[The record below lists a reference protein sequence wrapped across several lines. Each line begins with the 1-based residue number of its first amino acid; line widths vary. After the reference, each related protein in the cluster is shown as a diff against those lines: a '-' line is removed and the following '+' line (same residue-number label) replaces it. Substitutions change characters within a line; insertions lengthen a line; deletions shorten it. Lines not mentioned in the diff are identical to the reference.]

1 MATRKKQQFLDV
13 DGRQV
18 EVTNLDKVLFPNDGF
33 TKSDLIDY
41 YLRISPWVLPYIKDR
56 PMSMHPYPDGIG
68 PGKAFWQ
75 KDVPEWA
82 PEWLQTFRY
91 EAIED
96 KKMLRWGL
104 INDLPSLVWVANH
117 ASIELHPWTSRYDQ
131 PEYPDWALFDLDP
144 SEPAGFE
151 ECRQLARLI
160 KVALDRLEL
169 RSYLK
174 TTGQRGLQIYVPI
187 IRRHK
192 YAVVREWVHTIG
204 ELIRRV
210 RPDIVT
216 DQWDTKRRA
225 GKVRIDYTQMVIGKT
240 LVAPY
245 AVRPRDGAPVS
256 TPLRWDELDDP
267 DLRADRWTIRTIFDR
282 LDQAGDVWHGALD
295 FDQELPSL
303 EDMPISAEAAGAS
316 AEAEG
321 RAGGRSAASK
331 AEAKQPEPA
340 AKLAEYNKKRDF
352 SKTQEPPGRVV
363 EAGPAL
369 RFCVQKHAAT
379 RLHYDFRLEKDG
391 VLLSWA
397 VPKGPSLEPADKR
410 MAVHVEDH
418 PVEYLEF
425 EGTIPK
431 GEYGGGTVM
440 LWDLGT
446 YEELPGS
453 KGNEIKFILH
463 GQKLGG
469 EFVLVHTG
477 SEKQWLLIKK
487 RDEFAGRPV
496 DDDHSVKSGRTME
509 EIAEGKE
516 ALWFSDLPAE
526 AAEVDLANA
535 PEAPMPRSIE
545 PMMASLAEEPFSN
558 PKWLFEVKWD
568 GIRAITFVTKDGVRL
583 MSRRGND
590 CTAQYPELAHIRHEL
605 HATDCILDG
614 EIVAYD
620 DTGIPNF
627 HLLQQRMNLQ
637 RASDI
642 ERAQRQ
648 IPVGMQVFDL
658 LYLDGRDLRKLPLV
672 QRKALLQRILEPKGF
687 LFYSEHV
694 DGEGEAF
701 YKAIVA
707 KGLEGMVAKEKDCP
721 YATGKR
727 SKTWLKV
734 KATKEM
740 DCVIGGWTEGEG
752 SRKALGSVVLGL
764 YQPDGKL
771 CFVCN
776 AGSGFDQRT
785 LERTLDLLRPIE
797 IPKHPFARK
806 PEPPERYHWV
816 EPRYV
821 CRIKY
826 SNFTPEGF
834 VRHPVFQGLREDK
847 PPEDCLLENEL
858 PSAALPAP
866 A

>member
-1 MATRKKQQFLDV
+1 MAKRKQQHVLTAG
-13 DGRQV
+13 GREV
-18 EVTNLDKVLFPNDGF
+18 EVTNLDKVLFPADRF
-33 TKSDLIDY
+33 TKGDLIDY
-41 YLRISPWVLPYIKDR
+41 YVRIAPWLLPYVKDR
-56 PMSMHPYPDGIG
+56 PMGMHPYPDGIG
-68 PGKAFWQ
+68 AGKAFWQ

-82 PEWLQTFRY
+82 PDWLKTFRY

-96 KKMLRWGL
+96 KKILRWGL
-104 INDLPSLVWVANH
+104 IDDLPSLVWVANH
-117 ASIELHPWTSRYDQ
+117 ASIELHPWTSRFDR

-151 ECRQLARLI
+151 ECRAIARLL

-187 IRRHK
+187 VRRHK
-192 YAVVREWVHTIG
+192 YDVVREWVHTIG
-204 ELIRRV
+204 ELIRQV

-216 DQWDTKRRA
+216 DQWDTRRRA

-256 TPLRWDELDDP
+256 TPLRWDELDNP
-267 DLRADRWTIRTIFDR
+267 DLRPDGWTIRTIFDR
-282 LDQAGDVWHGALD
+282 LEAVGDVWQGALE
-295 FDQELPSL
+295 FDQDLPFLSKEREGLKL
-303 EDMPISAEAAGAS
+303 E
-316 AEAEG
+316 
-321 RAGGRSAASK
+321 
-331 AEAKQPEPA
+331 
-340 AKLAEYNKKRDF
+340 EYNKKRDF
-352 SKTQEPPGRVV
+352 TKTKEPPGEVKASEQV
-363 EAGPAL
+363 
-369 RFCVQKHAAT
+369 RFCVQKHHAS

-397 VPKGPSLEPADKR
+397 VPKGPSLNPADKR

-425 EGTIPK
+425 EGTIPE

-453 KGNEIKFILH
+453 KGNEFKFVLH

-469 EFVLVHTG
+469 EFVLVRTG
-477 SEKQWLLIKK
+477 GDKQWLLIKK
-487 RDEFAGRPV
+487 RDEFAERPV
-496 DDDHSVKSGRTME
+496 DDDHSVKSSRTMD
-509 EIAEGKE
+509 EIAQGKQ
-516 ALWFSDLPAE
+516 AVWFSDLPAE
-526 AAEVDLANA
+526 AAEMDLSTA

-545 PMMASLAEEPFSN
+545 PMMATLAEKAFSH
-558 PKWLFEVKWD
+558 PDWLFEVKWD
-568 GIRAITFVTKDGVRL
+568 GIRAISFVTKEGVRL
-583 MSRRGND
+583 VTRRGND
-590 CTAQYPELAHIRHEL
+590 CTAQYPELAAIGREL
-605 HATDCILDG
+605 DAQTCIIDG

-620 DTGIPNF
+620 DKGIPNF

-637 RASDI
+637 RTADI
-642 ERAQRQ
+642 QRAQTEV
-648 IPVGMQVFDL
+648 PVGMQVFDL

-672 QRKALLQRILEPKGF
+672 QRKALLRRVVQPKGF
-687 LFYSEHV
+687 LLYSEHV
-694 DGEGEAF
+694 QGAGEAF
-701 YKAIVA
+701 YQAAVER
-707 KGLEGMVAKEKDCP
+707 GLEGAVAKDKNSP
-721 YATGKR
+721 YLTGKR
-727 SKTWLKV
+727 SKCWLKL

-752 SRKALGSVVLGL
+752 ARKALGSVVLGL
-764 YQPDGKL
+764 YQANGKL

-776 AGSGFDQRT
+776 SGSGFDQRT
-785 LERTLDLLRPIE
+785 LETTLGLLRPIE
-797 IPKHPFARK
+797 LPKHPFVRK
-806 PEPPERYHWV
+806 PEPPERYHWT
-816 EPRYV
+816 EPKYV

-834 VRHPVFQGLREDK
+834 VRHPVFLGLRADK
-847 PPEDCLLENEL
+847 APEDCLLDNEL
-858 PSAALPAP
+858 PSKAVPAP

>member
-1 MATRKKQQFLDV
+1 MAARKKQHFLPV
-13 DGRQV
+13 DGREV
-18 EVTNLDKVLFPNDGF
+18 EVTNLDKVLFPADGI
-33 TKSDLIDY
+33 TKGDLIDY
-41 YLRISPWVLPYIKDR
+41 YVRIAPWLLPYVKDR

-82 PEWLQTFRY
+82 PDWLKTFRW

-96 KKMLRWGL
+96 KKILRWGL

-117 ASIELHPWTSRYDQ
+117 ASIELHPWTSRYDE
-131 PEYPDWALFDLDP
+131 PEKPDWALFDLDP

-151 ECRQLARLI
+151 ECRTLARLL

-187 IRRHK
+187 VRRHK
-192 YAVVREWVHTIG
+192 YDVVREWVHTIG
-204 ELIRRV
+204 ELIRQV
-210 RPDIVT
+210 RPDLVT
-216 DQWDTKRRA
+216 DQWDTRRRS

-245 AVRPRDGAPVS
+245 AIRPRDGAPVS

-267 DLRADRWTIRTIFDR
+267 ALHPDGWTIRTIFDR
-282 LDQAGDVWHGALD
+282 LVEMGDVWEGALT
-295 FDQELPSL
+295 FDQELPDLSEL
-303 EDMPISAEAAGAS
+303 
-316 AEAEG
+316 
-321 RAGGRSAASK
+321 RAGGTSEAGTEQ
-331 AEAKQPEPA
+331 AEQR
-340 AKLAEYNKKRDF
+340 KLAEYNRKRDF
-352 SKTQEPPGRVV
+352 TKTKEPPGKV
-363 EAGPAL
+363 ESTEQR
-369 RFCVQKHAAT
+369 RFCVQKHHASH
-379 RLHYDFRLEKDG
+379 LHYDFRLEKDG

-397 VPKGPSLEPADKR
+397 VPKGPSLDPADKR

-425 EGTIPK
+425 EGTIPE

-446 YEELPGS
+446 WQELPGS

-463 GQKLGG
+463 GHKLVG
-469 EFVLVHTG
+469 EFVLVRTG
-477 SEKQWLLIKK
+477 GDKQWLLIKK
-487 RDEFAGRPV
+487 RDDFAGREV
-496 DDDHSVKSGRTME
+496 DDAHSVKSDRTME
-509 EIAEGKE
+509 EIATGKQ
-516 ALWFSDLPAE
+516 AVWFSDLPAE
-526 AAEVDLANA
+526 AAELDLAAA
-535 PEAPMPRSIE
+535 PEAAMPRSIE
-545 PMMASLAEEPFSN
+545 PMMASLANKPFSH
-558 PKWLFEVKWD
+558 PDWLFEVKWD
-568 GIRAITFVTKDGVRL
+568 GIRAIAFVSPDGVRL
-583 MSRRGND
+583 SSRRGND
-590 CTAQYPELAHIRHEL
+590 CTAQYPELARIGREL
-605 HATDCILDG
+605 EAETCVIDG

-620 DTGIPNF
+620 EDGIPNF

-637 RASDI
+637 RAADI
-642 ERAQRQ
+642 QRAQAEV
-648 IPVGMQVFDL
+648 PVGMQVFDL

-672 QRKALLQRILEPKGF
+672 QRKALLRRVVQPKGF
-687 LFYSEHV
+687 LLYSDHV
-694 DGEGEAF
+694 EGEGKAF
-701 YKAIVA
+701 YDAAVA
-707 KGLEGMVAKEKDCP
+707 RGLEGAVAKERNSH
-721 YATGKR
+721 YQSGRR
-727 SKTWLKV
+727 SRSWLKL
-734 KATKEM
+734 KAHKEM

-752 SRKALGSVVLGL
+752 ARKSLGSVVLGL

-785 LERTLDLLRPIE
+785 LETTLELLRPTE

-816 EPRYV
+816 EPRQV

-834 VRHPVFQGLREDK
+834 VRHPVFLGLRPDK
-847 PPEDCLLENEL
+847 APEDCLLENEL
-858 PSAALPAP
+858 PSAAAPAP
-866 A
+866 LP

>member
-1 MATRKKQQFLDV
+1 MAARKQQHFLEI

-18 EVTNLDKVLFPNDGF
+18 EVTNLDKVLFPNDGY
-33 TKSDLIDY
+33 TKRDLIDY
-41 YLRISPWVLPYIKDR
+41 YVRISSWLLPYTQDR

-68 PGKAFWQ
+68 HGKAFWQ

-82 PEWLQTFRY
+82 PDWLRTFRY

-96 KKMLRWGL
+96 RKILRWGL

-117 ASIELHPWTSRYDQ
+117 ASIELHPWTSRHDQ

-151 ECRQLARLI
+151 ECRQIARLL
-160 KVALDRLEL
+160 KLALDRLEL

-187 IRRHK
+187 VRRHK
-192 YAVVREWVHTIG
+192 YDVVREWVHTIG
-204 ELIRRV
+204 ELVREV

-216 DQWDTKRRA
+216 DQWDTRRRA

-256 TPLRWDELDDP
+256 TPLRWEELDDP
-267 DLRADRWTIRTIFDR
+267 GLRPDGWTIRTIFDR
-282 LDQAGDVWHGALD
+282 LEAVGDVWEGALA
-295 FDQELPSL
+295 FDQELPDL
-303 EDMPISAEAAGAS
+303 AAGA
-316 AEAEG
+316 G
-321 RAGGRSAASK
+321 AASH
-331 AEAKQPEPA
+331 ATAQPHPGPLAPA
-340 AKLAEYNKKRDF
+340 GEGTPKLAEYNRKRDF
-352 SKTQEPPGRVV
+352 SKTKEPPGEVRQ
-363 EAGPAL
+363 EGQR

-397 VPKGPSLEPADKR
+397 VPKGPSHNPADKR

-418 PVEYLEF
+418 PVEYMEF

-453 KGNEIKFILH
+453 KGNELKFILH

-469 EFVLVHTG
+469 EFVLVRTG
-477 SEKQWLLIKK
+477 TDKQWLLIKK
-487 RDEFAGRPV
+487 KDEFAGREV
-496 DDDHSVKSGRTME
+496 DDDHSVKTGRTME
-509 EIAEGKE
+509 EIAAGKD
-516 ALWFSDLPAE
+516 AVWFSDLPAA
-526 AAEVDLANA
+526 AAEVDFDAA
-535 PEAPMPRSIE
+535 PEAPMPRTIE
-545 PMMASLAEEPFSN
+545 PMMAVLAEKPFSH
-558 PKWLFEVKWD
+558 PDWLFEVKWD
-568 GIRAITFVTKDGVRL
+568 GIRAITFVNDGQVRL
-583 MSRRGND
+583 MTRRGND
-590 CTAQYPELAHIRHEL
+590 CTATYPELAHLSHEID
-605 HATDCILDG
+605 AAQCILDG

-620 DTGIPNF
+620 DRGIPNF

-637 RASDI
+637 RTADI
-642 ERAQRQ
+642 QRAQAEV
-648 IPVGMQVFDL
+648 PVGMQVFDL
-658 LYLDGRDLRKLPLV
+658 LYLEGRDLRKLPLV
-672 QRKALLQRILEPKGF
+672 QRKALLRRILQPRGF
-687 LFYSEHV
+687 ALLSEHV
-694 DGEGEAF
+694 EGEGEAF
-701 YKAIVA
+701 YHAAVER
-707 KGLEGMVAKEKDCP
+707 GLEGVVAKDRNSP
-721 YATGKR
+721 YLTGKR
-727 SKTWLKV
+727 SKCWLKL
-734 KATKEM
+734 KAVKEM

-752 SRKALGSVVLGL
+752 ARKALGSVVLGL
-764 YQPDGKL
+764 YQPDGRL

-785 LERTLDLLRPIE
+785 LERTLGLLRPIE
-797 IPKHPFARK
+797 VPKHPFARK
-806 PEPPERYHWV
+806 PEPPERYHWT

-834 VRHPVFQGLREDK
+834 VRHPVFLGLRPDK
-847 PPEDCLLENEL
+847 APEDCLLENEV
-858 PSAALPAP
+858 PSEAP
-866 A
+866 PVSI